1 MQTKSWPI
9 GATCILFAATT
20 FAFQP
25 VFAAV
30 IYTTGANPAGLL
42 WIRFIGAAACL
53 LTVLQLQK
61 KPMNKLCWPSICLGV
76 IYAAIAL
83 CYFSAIQH
91 ASASLVVILL
101 YLFPILVMILARFV
115 FKEQLSKLKITAL
128 AIALIGVLFAVGLN
142 PKGSLIGILFSL
154 AAALGYALY
163 ILLSNHYLTNKDI
176 MVSTTYIFIGAALT
190 YTLAALVTSEVKLPQ
205 QTSGWLAI
213 AGLIVFSTVLPIIAL
228 NLGNMIIGA
237 SDTAILSTLEPIV
250 TIFLAV
256 LILNEELNLYRVAG
270 GFMVVAAVIMIS
282 REKLA
287 TTTSQLKDTFN
298 S

>member
-9 GATCILFAATT
+9 GATCILFAAVT

-42 WIRFIGAAACL
+42 WIRFIGASICL
-53 LTVLQLQK
+53 LVVLQLQN
-61 KPMNKLCWPSICLGV
+61 KPMNKLCWPSMFLGI
-76 IYAAIAL
+76 IYAVIAL
-83 CYFSAIQH
+83 CYFSAIQY

-101 YLFPILVMILARFV
+101 YLFPVFVMVLARFV

-128 AIALIGVLFAVGLN
+128 TIALVGVLFSVGLT
-142 PKGSLIGILFSL
+142 PEGSLIGILLSL
-154 AAALGYALY
+154 TAALGYALY
-163 ILLSNHYLTNKDI
+163 ILLSNHFLTNKDI
-176 MVSTTYIFIGAALT
+176 MVSTTYIFIGAAVT

-213 AGLIVFSTVLPIIAL
+213 AGLIIFSTVLPIIAL

-256 LILNEELNLYRVAG
+256 LILNEELNLYRIAG
-270 GFMVVAAVIMIS
+270 GFMVVAAVILIS
-282 REKLA
+282 REKVS
-287 TTTSQLKDTFN
+287 TTH
-298 S
+298 